1 MRWLSRRSVL
11 LLGAAIAAGVIS
23 VFVWPG
29 DVKNEPI
36 TLAHWIAIGG
46 FLLTAVLFVLGAVAM
61 LMAVT
66 GAAWSVKNFDL
77 DDYLN
82 KMKKD
87 K

>member
-1 MRWLSRRSVL
+1 MRWLSRRSGL
-11 LLGAAIAAGVIS
+11 LLVAAIAIGVAS
-23 VFVWPG
+23 VLVWPG
-29 DVKNEPI
+29 DVNNEPI
-36 TLAHWIAIGG
+36 TLAHWVAIGG
-46 FLLTAVLFVLGAVAM
+46 FLLTALLFVMGAIAM

-82 KMKKD
+82 KMKKN